1 MIVSRSTAIQRTAR
15 VLQLEGLFDVPPAE
29 RVALTWEVML
39 PLEERNWNI
48 GLIVGP
54 SGCGKTSIA
63 REVFGP
69 AYTTGFTWPSNKSI
83 VDAFPATM
91 GIKDITLLLSSVGF
105 SSPPSWVRPFH
116 VLSNGEQFRATLAR
130 ALAERPELCVFDEFT
145 SVVDRTVGKIG
156 SAAVAKTVRRRAA
169 KFVAV
174 TCHDDVLEWLDP
186 DWVFTPATNSFAWR
200 SLRGRPKIKLEIARV
215 HHSAWKLFAHHHYLS
230 AKLNKAAICFVGFI
244 DERPVAFQA
253 FLPVV
258 GLVSGFDRRQRMKVH
273 RSVVLPDF
281 QGASIGLA
289 MNEILGA
296 MWRGVGCR
304 CMISTGHPALI
315 AAMQRNPKWRMNRAP
330 ALGRAS
336 SRGEKSGHAISKT
349 RARTRLTAGFEYVGE
364 AMESETAAA
373 LLDRE
378 TPEITRRMAAI
389 RKVLRGEVRRRAV
402 S

>member
-1 MIVSRSTAIQRTAR
+1 MSRAGRVTVKRSSAIERTPR

-29 RVALTWEVML
+29 RVELAWEVAL
-39 PLEERNWNI
+39 PLEQRDWNI

-63 REVFGP
+63 REYFGP
-69 AYTTGFTWPSNKSI
+69 AYMTGFEWPSNQSI

-105 SSPPSWVRPFH
+105 SSPPSWVRPFQ

-156 SAAVAKTVRRRAA
+156 SAAVAKTVRRRGG

-186 DWVFTPATNSFAWR
+186 DWVFTPATNAFAWR
-200 SLRGRPKIKLEIARV
+200 SLHGRPAIKLEIARV
-215 HHSAWKLFAHHHYLS
+215 HHSAWKLFARHHYLS
-230 AKLNKAAICFVGFI
+230 ADLNKSAICFVGFI
-244 DERPVAFQA
+244 DGRPVAFQG
-253 FLPVV
+253 FLPLI
-258 GLVSGFDRRQRMKVH
+258 GNQGFDRRTRMKVH

-281 QGASIGLA
+281 QGASIGMA

-296 MWRGVGCR
+296 MWRGVRCR
-304 CMISTGHPALI
+304 CMITTGHPALI
-315 AAMQRNPKWRMNRAP
+315 AAMARGSKWRMSRAP
-330 ALGRAS
+330 KLGVNSSEREKRTTNFRRSRAID
-336 SRGEKSGHAISKT
+336 RV
-349 RARTRLTAGFEYVGE
+349 TAGFEYVGE
-364 AMESETAAA
+364 AMESKTATA
-373 LLDRE
+373 LLDRDD
-378 TPEITRRMAAI
+378 PKVARRMAAI
-389 RKVLRGEVRRRAV
+389 RKALRRPAA
-402 S
+402 